1 MVEDSKQAKPLH
13 VVEILE
19 ATAGGTRT
27 HILQLLRGLKERGF
41 QMTLLASTERNPSFS
56 KDIEH
61 LRAAG
66 IRVIEIPMVR
76 QVAPLRDL
84 AALARLRRIL
94 RTLAPDI
101 VHTHASKAGI
111 LGRIAA
117 RLSGVRTIIH
127 TPHVYYF
134 QGKRGLARW
143 FFRMLERMALP
154 LAAKT
159 VLLCESQQE
168 LARQELGAQP
178 ERVEVI
184 ENGVNTAHFSPRN
197 RKREAQEALD
207 IGTDSI
213 LIGTVTRFMPQKGCD
228 IFLKAMVRVLERR
241 PECCGLIV
249 GAGPL
254 EAALRRLAQQLGIG
268 SRIHWRKEDND
279 PREIYE
285 ALDVFVLSSHYEG
298 LPYALLEAMA
308 MALPVVATRVTG
320 CLDLITHH
328 ETGLLAAPDHPADL
342 ANGILQLLH
351 NPKEAQRLGA
361 AAREAVKRDFSI
373 ERFLDKTARLYADLP
388 R

>member
-1 MVEDSKQAKPLH
+1 MVKDSKPAKPLH

-56 KDIEH
+56 KDIER
-61 LRAAG
+61 LRAVG
-66 IRVIEIPMVR
+66 IRVIEIPMAR

-84 AALARLRRIL
+84 AALARLRHIL

-101 VHTHASKAGI
+101 VHTHASKAGM

-143 FFRMLERMALP
+143 FFRVLERMALP

-159 VLLCESQQE
+159 VLLCESQRE
-168 LARQELGAQP
+168 LARQELGTQP

-184 ENGVNTAHFSPRN
+184 ENGVDTAHFSPRN
-197 RKREAQEALD
+197 RKRAAREALD
-207 IGTDSI
+207 IGTESI
-213 LIGTVTRFMPQKGCD
+213 VVGTVTRFMPQKGCD
-228 IFLKAMVRVLERR
+228 IFLKAMARILEQRT
-241 PECCGLIV
+241 ECRGVVV

-254 EAALRRLAQQLGIG
+254 EADLRRLAQQLGIG
-268 SRIHWRKEDND
+268 SRIHWRKEDNN

-285 ALDVFVLSSHYEG
+285 ALDVFALSSHYEG

-320 CLDLITHH
+320 CLDVIADG
-328 ETGLLAAPDHPADL
+328 ETGLLAPRGDPAAL
-342 ANGILQLLH
+342 ADRILQLLRD
-351 NPKEAQRLGA
+351 PQEAQRLGTN
-361 AAREAVKRDFSI
+361 AREAVKRDLSI
-373 ERFLDKTARLYADLP
+373 ERFLDKTSRLYTDLP